1 MATTVTSPVT
11 KTDVTKVWGDSVVT
25 SLGEKV
31 LKEGDTMTGLLTL
44 SGNPTGVLHAAP
56 KQYVDTL
63 TINAQVGTS
72 YTLALTDVGKLIT
85 LTNAGAIALAV
96 PTNATVAFPIGT
108 QIQLAQLG
116 AGRVT
121 VSGTGVVGTP
131 SLLFRAQ
138 YSAASLI
145 KYGTDNWLLIGDLL
159 IP

>member
-1 MATTVTSPVT
+1 MTTPATPVDKADVTVAWG
-11 KTDVTKVWGDSVVT
+11 TDVVT
-25 SLGEKV
+25 ALGEKLATAGGTMSGPLV
-31 LKEGDTMTGLLTL
+31 LGGDPSTPTM
-44 SGNPTGVLHAAP
+44 AAT

-63 TINAQVGTS
+63 VINAQVGTA

-85 LTNAGAIALAV
+85 LNNGSAIALTV

-138 YSAASLI
+138 YSMASLI
-145 KYGTDNWLLIGDLL
+145 KYGTDNWLLVGDLL

>member
-1 MATTVTSPVT
+1 MATTVPTPVT
-11 KTDVTKVWGDSVVT
+11 KQDVTKAWGDSVVT

-63 TINAQVGTS
+63 TINAQVGTA
-72 YTLALTDVGKLIT
+72 YTLVLTDVGKLIT
-85 LTNAGAIALAV
+85 LNNASAISLAV

-145 KYGTDNWLLIGDLL
+145 KYGTDNWLLVGDLL